1 MTNHQDMKIF
11 ISMLLIAGFAT
22 VLIAEE
28 ERGGIY
34 RSKDR
39 QGNTVFTDRPG
50 EDAERVD
57 LREPNVTPAVKPR
70 PRTEKKAAKDSE
82 AAYEVVI
89 LSPADRAI
97 VPNGRLPTQV
107 SVEVNPPLLPR
118 HSVEYLL
125 DGKSLGILAG
135 QQYTIDRLTPGAHEI
150 TVQVVDRDGAPV
162 GRSDSVTITAYWPG
176 RN

>member
-1 MTNHQDMKIF
+1 MTNYQGMKTF

-22 VLIAEE
+22 VLVAEE
-28 ERGGIY
+28 EGSGIY

-50 EDAERVD
+50 EDAERVE

-70 PRTEKKAAKDSE
+70 PRPAKKAAKDGE

-107 SVEVNPPLLPR
+107 SVEVNPPLLPK

-125 DGKSLGILAG
+125 DGTSLGVLGG
-135 QQYTIDRLTPGAHEI
+135 QQYTIDRLTPGSHEI
-150 TVQVVDRDGAPV
+150 TVRVVDRDGAPV
-162 GRSDSVTITAYWPG
+162 GRSDTVNITAYWPG